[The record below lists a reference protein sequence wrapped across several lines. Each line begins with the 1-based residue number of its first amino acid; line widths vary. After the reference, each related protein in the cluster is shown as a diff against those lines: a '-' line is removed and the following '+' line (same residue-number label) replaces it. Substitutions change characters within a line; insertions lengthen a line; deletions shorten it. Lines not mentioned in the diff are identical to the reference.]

1 MKHFRLGGACPA
13 FWGSSL
19 LNSSL
24 AVPRSIAGGV
34 SHIGEVARSD
44 GGVEKRYLISRFLS
58 DIQPPRPTGTPPISF
73 YDEQRERIENGISR
87 FGTKIALY
95 PSPLSHNTTGH
106 GWGEGIKK
114 LSGIYTAR

>member
-1 MKHFRLGGACPA
+1 M
-13 FWGSSL
+13 
-19 LNSSL
+19 
-24 AVPRSIAGGV
+24 PRSIAGGV

-44 GGVEKRYLISRFLS
+44 GGVEKRYLISRFIS

>member
-1 MKHFRLGGACPA
+1 M
-13 FWGSSL
+13 
-19 LNSSL
+19 
-24 AVPRSIAGGV
+24 PRSIAGCGV

-44 GGVEKRYLISRFLS
+44 GGVEKRYLI
-58 DIQPPRPTGTPPISF
+58 

-114 LSGIYTAR
+114 TQRYLHRPVIILQKTASDEVPVFGYKCGVSVGKAGIGK